1 MRREWAS
8 RGSSEEESA
17 RKVLQLVAKLQAQQ
31 QEITRTGGMGTI
43 ARITVTVRQT
53 RQYDEG
59 DNDDDEDK
67 MKLMR
72 QYQ

>member
-31 QEITRTGGMGTI
+31 QEITRTGGMG
-43 ARITVTVRQT
+43 
-53 RQYDEG
+53 
-59 DNDDDEDK
+59 DNSKDNSDSEANK
-67 MKLMR
+67 AI
-72 QYQ
+72 